1 MLRTVA
7 LCLLV
12 WARETSGSAPRSL
25 PAPCTD
31 FYLPCNVSYHN
42 VATLGIVARETLSKT
57 RQDIDVLQSLTANE
71 YFGMNLGGEFPGPS
85 FVDREYPLDL
95 QPPLTRA
102 NIFHFQLLSQA
113 WKQFEPTWPSTWGV
127 F

>member
-1 MLRTVA
+1 M
-7 LCLLV
+7 
-12 WARETSGSAPRSL
+12 
-25 PAPCTD
+25 
-31 FYLPCNVSYHN
+31 
-42 VATLGIVARETLSKT
+42 
-57 RQDIDVLQSLTANE
+57 LQSLTANE